1 MHAARGC
8 RVLNGSPLRYE
19 SGPLNLAPFPLRLRW
34 QRVPG
39 RPYTAGAKDSKD
51 SAAAAEKV
59 TIARI

>member
-1 MHAARGC
+1 MRGC

-19 SGPLNLAPFPLRLRW
+19 FDPLNLAPFHLRLRW
-34 QRVPG
+34 ERVPG

-51 SAAAAEKV
+51 GAAAAEKV